1 MPLIPE
7 LSGQRQA
14 YLCEFEASLVYRVN
28 SKTARTTQRNPV
40 SKPKKPKQNKT
51 NKQTKNPQNKTNKQN
66 KKRKKNLFPKMS
78 SKLPKLCH
86 PKRVL
91 HTCKKLRETTNTP
104 AVLIWTIHTAP
115 STLWKDRDQV

>member
-40 SKPKKPKQNKT
+40 SKTKKP
-51 NKQTKNPQNKTNKQN
+51 KQN

>member
-51 NKQTKNPQNKTNKQN
+51 NKQTKNPQNKTNKQ
-66 KKRKKNLFPKMS
+66 KKEKSIPKDVFETAQTLS
-78 SKLPKLCH
+78 PQKSVAHVQKV
-86 PKRVL
+86 KR
-91 HTCKKLRETTNTP
+91 NN
-104 AVLIWTIHTAP
+104 
-115 STLWKDRDQV
+115 